1 MYFQAKYILKNN
13 YYYIFNNEKS
23 TKESWSYSFFFGEEQ
38 SIKILISHIK
48 PNPTTK

>member
-13 YYYIFNNEKS
+13 YYYIFNNEKVQRS
-23 TKESWSYSFFFGEEQ
+23 LGLIHFFGEEQ